1 MKKLLLSIVFVAA
14 SMGAFAQI
22 PKFGIKGGVN
32 FANVSASSG
41 SVSASFDNLTTFS
54 VGAFADLKA
63 GAISI
68 QPGLFYTGKG
78 FQFDN
83 QIANETDKIKLF
95 YLQVPVNFVY
105 HAPIVVGNIYVG
117 AGPFVAY
124 GISGKSKAT
133 SGGTSIEEDI
143 TFGDGEDD
151 IKRTEFG
158 LQGIAGLQLKGGF
171 LVGISYDLGLSNIAN
186 NIDGE
191 GSVKNKVFGV
201 SVGFTF

>member
-1 MKKLLLSIVFVAA
+1 MRKLIFTVALA
-14 SMGAFAQI
+14 SAALFASAQI
-22 PKFGIKGGVN
+22 PKLGIKGGVN
-32 FANVSASSG
+32 FANVTASSG

-54 VGAFADLKA
+54 IGAFADLKA

-68 QPGLFYTGKG
+68 QPGLYYTGKG
-78 FQFDN
+78 FQLDN
-83 QIANETDKIKLF
+83 QVANETDKIKLF

-105 HAPIVVGNIYVG
+105 HAPIVVGNIYLG

-133 SGGTSIEEDI
+133 SGSTSVEEDI
-143 TFGDGEDD
+143 TFGDGDDD

-171 LVGISYDLGLSNIAN
+171 LIGISYDLGLSNIAN
-186 NIDGE
+186 NTDE

-201 SVGFTF
+201 AIGFTF

>member
-1 MKKLLLSIVFVAA
+1 MKKLLLSIVFAAA

-32 FANVSASSG
+32 FANVSIASG
-41 SVSASFDNLTTFS
+41 GVSLSPGTLTTFS

-63 GAISI
+63 GSISV

-78 FQFDN
+78 FKIDN
-83 QIANETDKIKLF
+83 QISNESGQVSLR
-95 YLQVPVNFVY
+95 YLQVPINFVY
-105 HAPIVVGNIYVG
+105 HAPIVVGNIYFG
-117 AGPFVAY
+117 AGPFAAI
-124 GISGKSKAT
+124 GMSGKSKAT
-133 SGGTSIEEDI
+133 SGGSSQEEDV

-171 LVGISYDLGLSNIAN
+171 LIGLSYDLGLSDISN
-186 NIDGE
+186 NTSE
-191 GSVKNKVFGV
+191 GSIKNKVFGV

>member
-1 MKKLLLSIVFVAA
+1 MKKLLLAIVFAAA

-32 FANVSASSG
+32 FANVTASSG
-41 SVSASFDNLTTFS
+41 SVSASFGQLTTFS

-63 GAISI
+63 GSISI

-78 FQFDN
+78 FKIDDQ
-83 QIANETDKIKLF
+83 ASNESVELNLK

-105 HAPIVVGNIYVG
+105 HAPIVVGNIYLG

-124 GISGKSKAT
+124 GISGKSKAK
-133 SGGTSIEEDI
+133 SGGSTIEEDVV
-143 TFGDGEDD
+143 FGDDGDV
-151 IKRTEFG
+151 KRTEFG

-191 GSVKNKVFGV
+191 GSLKNKVFGV